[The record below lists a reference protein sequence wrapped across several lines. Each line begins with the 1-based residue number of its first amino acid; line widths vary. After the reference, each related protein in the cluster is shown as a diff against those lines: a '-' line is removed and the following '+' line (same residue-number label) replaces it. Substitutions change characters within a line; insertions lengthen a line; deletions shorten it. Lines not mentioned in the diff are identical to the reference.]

1 MPAPGIEL
9 GLAAGVSWLQYADC
23 YYLLKE
29 IERIRHVLTAG
40 IVPFCVFFYKN
51 DLRIEDG
58 RSIFFAIEKQHG

>member
-40 IVPFCVFFYKN
+40 IVPFCVFFSKKVISELKTEGVYF
-51 DLRIEDG
+51 L
-58 RSIFFAIEKQHG
+58 Q

>member
-40 IVPFCVFFYKN
+40 IVPFCVFF
-51 DLRIEDG
+51 L
-58 RSIFFAIEKQHG
+58 